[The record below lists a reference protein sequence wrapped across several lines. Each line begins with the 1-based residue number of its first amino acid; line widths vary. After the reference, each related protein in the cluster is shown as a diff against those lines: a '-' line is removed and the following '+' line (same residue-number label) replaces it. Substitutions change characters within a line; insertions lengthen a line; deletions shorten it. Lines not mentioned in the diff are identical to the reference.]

1 MLRGGRPLRV
11 LAVIDNL
18 DIAGAQRVLAEEAW
32 AFDPRRVSLRV
43 IALAHS
49 SGPGFADKIAACRVP
64 VHVAAGRGLVDI
76 RRLFRLARLIRSWR
90 PDVVHTQLSY
100 ANIVGILAA
109 RLAGRPVVAS
119 IQNVTT
125 DQTRLD
131 TPKRLLQG
139 LALRLAERTIVVAQT
154 AVEESRRNFL
164 LPPDR
169 LVVLP
174 NAIDLRRL
182 EPPPRF
188 DRTAKRQ
195 ELGVAADTEVLCVIA
210 RLDPYKG
217 HRYLLEAAAEL
228 AARRP
233 AACSLLVGAGPEE
246 PALRAQA
253 TRLGLEDRVRFLG
266 VRPDVPELLAASD
279 LFVLP
284 SLNEGLSLAMLEAMA
299 LGVPVVATAVG
310 GAADVLLGGE
320 TGWTVRPCDPAAL
333 ARVIDQ
339 ALRDPAEARAR
350 AARGREV
357 VCREFSIETH
367 VARLE
372 AIYREVLNA
381 NAAGRESS

>member
-1 MLRGGRPLRV
+1 MLRAGRPLRV
-11 LAVIDNL
+11 LAIIDNL
-18 DIAGAQRVLAEEAW
+18 NVAGAQRVLAEEAR

-49 SGPGFADKIAACRVP
+49 SGLGIADKISACRVP
-64 VHVAAGRGLVDI
+64 VHVVAGRGLVDI
-76 RRLFRLARLIRSWR
+76 RRLFRLARLIRRWR

-109 RLAGRPVVAS
+109 RLARRPVVAS

-169 LVVLP
+169 LVVIP

-195 ELGVAADTEVLCVIA
+195 ELGVAADAEVLCVIA

-217 HRYLLEAAAEL
+217 HRYLLEAAAKL
-228 AARRP
+228 ASRRP
-233 AACSLLVGAGPEE
+233 AACYLLVGTGPVEA
-246 PALRAQA
+246 ALRAQA
-253 TRLGLEDRVRFLG
+253 STLGLEDRVHFLG
-266 VRPDVPELLAASD
+266 IRPDVPEILAASD

-284 SLNEGLSLAMLEAMA
+284 SLNEGLSLAILEAMA

-310 GAADVLLGGE
+310 GAADVLVHGE
-320 TGWTVRPCDPAAL
+320 TGWTVRPSDPTAL
-333 ARVIDQ
+333 AQAIDQ
-339 ALRDPAEARAR
+339 ALRDPVETAARATK
-350 AARGREV
+350 GREV
-357 VCREFSIETH
+357 VRREFSIVTH

-372 AIYREVLNA
+372 AIYREVLDSDS
-381 NAAGRESS
+381 AALSRD